1 MPPRPQDFV
10 LLTIPHT
17 PETEGLFDAS
27 KFALMK
33 SSAVFVNVGRG
44 ATTKLVRTPPSSHK
58 HALLDR

>member
-1 MPPRPQDFV
+1 M

-44 ATTKLVRTPPSSHK
+44 ATTKLVRTPPSSHH
-58 HALLDR
+58 HALLER